1 MYLGYNTSNINN
13 LEKKMIELPA
23 LKTRI
28 FNTIDCDE
36 PEVFERTDRFKKN
49 DKIYIRSQIN
59 KKVINSNFY
68 KGKKQLVHFVDP
80 IFGVKI
86 QDIGASFI
94 KFSIFGSASELCSDE
109 VYKLSMGDIL
119 NFELPMEKLKF
130 ELSLT
135 NNFQSI
141 LTQLQLEH

>member
-1 MYLGYNTSNINN
+1 M
-13 LEKKMIELPA
+13 LEDPA

-28 FNTIDCDE
+28 FNITDCNDNV
-36 PEVFERTDRFKKN
+36 VFERTDRFKKN
-49 DKIYIRSQIN
+49 DKIYIRSQIK
-59 KKVINSNFY
+59 KKVVDSSFY
-68 KGKKQLVHFVDP
+68 KGKKLVHFVDP
-80 IFGVKI
+80 IFAVKI
-86 QDIGASFI
+86 RYIGASFI
-94 KFSIFGSASELCSDE
+94 KFTIFGSARELCDDE

-141 LTQLQLEH
+141 LEQFQLEN